1 MDSNPNLYAKVGL
14 FVMSAAFMLMFG
26 WSWLKGFSILHPPQR
41 FVVTFHDVAGLN
53 NNAPV
58 NINGV
63 RVGQVEGIKLGK
75 DKDNSD
81 LVEVH
86 LKISTEE
93 TTIPVGSTVTIQ
105 TQGLVGAK
113 YIEISLPELKPGDA
127 KPVDI
132 AATDRVVGQ
141 DPVRTELIA
150 NKIATKLNK
159 LFNTVGPE
167 DVGPSLAEALKHSGE
182 TMNNVNEAAKKL
194 NKNMDKLEK
203 ATESFTTTSEKIG
216 QVADSAKSAASG
228 AGTFFKNGSNTMT
241 TVNELAANLKTTSKR
256 INKVLENPGF
266 SSELKE
272 TAQLARQTADSI
284 GVTMHE
290 LNGTLKDQA
299 LRADVIAML
308 SKINDSTERVARS
321 VETVKTISND
331 KELRSDVKG
340 AVSDLRDAMA
350 RLDGVVSA
358 PGFQDDLKSTMS
370 KVKSAAIQV
379 DEAAERFNRVM
390 SKPQPLLRMLFTQPG
405 KLPEDQVAG
414 KDAANKTK

>member
-93 TTIPVGSTVTIQ
+93 TTIPVGSQVTIQ

-113 YIEISLPELKPGDA
+113 YIEITLPEVKPGES
-127 KPVDI
+127 KPLDI

-150 NKIATKLNK
+150 NKIATKLGQI
-159 LFNTVGPE
+159 FGTVGPNE
-167 DVGPSLAEALKHSGE
+167 VGSNLNDALKRYRE
-182 TMNNVNEAAKKL
+182 TMDNINVAAKKL
-194 NKNMDKLEK
+194 NSNMDRIEK
-203 ATESFTTTSEKIG
+203 VTDSITTTSEKIG
-216 QVADSAKSAASG
+216 KAADTTNTAISGAKS
-228 AGTFFKNGSNTMT
+228 FFQKGSNTMT
-241 TVNELAANLKTTSKR
+241 TVGELATDMKTTSKR
-256 INKVLENPGF
+256 LNRVLENPGF
-266 SSELKE
+266 SGDLKE

-284 GVTMHE
+284 GVTLHE
-290 LNGTLKDQA
+290 LNGTLKDPA
-299 LRADVIAML
+299 LRADVLAML
-308 SKINDSTERVARS
+308 NKVNDSTERVARS
-321 VETVKTISND
+321 VETVKLISND
-331 KELRSDVKG
+331 KELRADVR
-340 AVSDLRDAMA
+340 ASISQLHDAMA
-350 RLDGVVSA
+350 KLDGLVSA
-358 PGFQDDLKSTMS
+358 PGFEDDLKSTMS
-370 KVKSAAIQV
+370 KVKHAAGQV
-379 DEAAERFNRVM
+379 DEAAERFNQVM
-390 SKPQPLLRMLFTQPG
+390 AKPQPLLRMLFTQPG
-405 KLPEDQVAG
+405 KLPEDRVAG
-414 KDAANKTK
+414 RDDGKTK